1 MALSKGTTMKPSIGH
16 NSSIAPESRD
26 QLRSIVDRIEGVE
39 AQKKALSDDIKDL
52 YSEARGAGYDVAAIR
67 VIVAR
72 RKKDAAK
79 LQELE
84 DIVDV
89 YMNAL
94 GMLSDTPLGQSAI
107 QRATAAHAS

>member
-1 MALSKGTTMKPSIGH
+1 MTFSKGTTMAKPSITSIGH
-16 NSSIAPESRD
+16 NSTAAGV
-26 QLRSIVDRIEGVE
+26 LRSIIDRIESVE
-39 AQKKALSDDIKDL
+39 AAKKGLSEDLRDL
-52 YSEARGAGYDVAAIR
+52 YSEARAAGYDAAAIR

-79 LQELE
+79 LAELE
-84 DIVDV
+84 DLVDV